1 MDRSCRKKTKRDTK
15 PREAR
20 MNEKMTKG
28 FLTPKILIVFLIPIV
43 LAGCGYTT
51 STIRGAGISSI
62 YVPMF
67 MNQTYEHNVH
77 VTVTDAVINELILDG
92 NLRLL
97 KQEDADTILE
107 GQVVRY
113 KTEPLG
119 YDKNNDVEQYRV
131 VVTTQV
137 VFKNLNKGEIIW
149 TQTIEGSTAYYTSG
163 RLGMS
168 ERAAADKAIE
178 NLARNIVSEVINFW

>member
-1 MDRSCRKKTKRDTK
+1 MEKRSGWDNCFMKT
-15 PREAR
+15 A
-20 MNEKMTKG
+20 
-28 FLTPKILIVFLIPIV
+28 KILIVFLIPIV

-51 STIRGAGISSI
+51 STIKGAGISSI

-67 MNQTYEHNVH
+67 KNQTYEHNVH

-92 NLRLL
+92 NLRLV
-97 KQEDADTILE
+97 KQEEADTILE
-107 GQVVRY
+107 GQVIRY

-119 YDKNNDVEQYRV
+119 YDKNNDVEQYRM
-131 VVTTQV
+131 VVTVQV
-137 VFKNLNKGEIIW
+137 VFRNLKKDKIIW

-168 ERAAADKAIE
+168 EKAAADKAIE
-178 NLARNIVSEVINFW
+178 NLARNIVSEVVNFW

>member
-1 MDRSCRKKTKRDTK
+1 MNKR
-15 PREAR
+15 
-20 MNEKMTKG
+20 MTKG
-28 FLTPKILIVFLIPIV
+28 LAISKVLIVFLIPIV

-67 MNQTYEHNVH
+67 KNETYEHNIH

-92 NLRLL
+92 NLKLL
-97 KQEDADTILE
+97 KHEEADTILE
-107 GQVVRY
+107 GKVTRY

-119 YDKNNDVEQYRV
+119 YDKNNDVEQYRMA
-131 VVTTQV
+131 VTTQV
-137 VFKNLNKGEIIW
+137 VFKNLKKDKIIW
-149 TQTIEGSTAYYTSG
+149 TQTIEGSTTYYTSG

-168 ERAAADKAIE
+168 EKAAADKAIE
-178 NLARNIVSEVINFW
+178 NLARNIVSEVVNFW

>member
-1 MDRSCRKKTKRDTK
+1 
-15 PREAR
+15 

-43 LAGCGYTT
+43 LAGCGYST
-51 STIRGAGISSI
+51 STVRSAGISSI

-67 MNQTYEHNVH
+67 KNETYEHNVH
-77 VTVTDAVINELILDG
+77 VTVTDAVIDELILDG

-97 KQEDADTILE
+97 KHEEADTILE
-107 GQVVRY
+107 GQVIKY

-131 VVTTQV
+131 IVTAQI
-137 VFKNLNKGEIIW
+137 VFKNLNKDKIIW
-149 TQTIEGSTAYYTSG
+149 TQTIEGSVSYYTAG

-168 ERAAADKAIE
+168 EKAATDEAVE
-178 NLARNIVSEVINFW
+178 NLARNIVSEVVNFW

>member
-1 MDRSCRKKTKRDTK
+1 
-15 PREAR
+15 
-20 MNEKMTKG
+20 MNKVMN
-28 FLTPKILIVFLIPIV
+28 KIFVVFLIPIV

-51 STIRGAGISSI
+51 NTIKGAGISSI

-67 MNQTYEHNVH
+67 KNKTYEHNIH

-92 NLRLL
+92 ELSLL
-97 KQEDADTILE
+97 KHEEADTILE
-107 GQVVRY
+107 GQIIKY

-131 VVTTQV
+131 IVTARV
-137 VFKNLNKGEIIW
+137 VFRNLEKNEIIW
-149 TQTIEGSTAYYTSG
+149 TQTIEGSVSYYTSG

-168 ERAAADKAIE
+168 EKAATDEAVE
-178 NLARNIVSEVINFW
+178 NLARNIVSEVVNFW

>member
-1 MDRSCRKKTKRDTK
+1 MNKRMSK
-15 PREAR
+15 V
-20 MNEKMTKG
+20 
-28 FLTPKILIVFLIPIV
+28 LIVFLIPIV

-51 STIRGAGISSI
+51 STIKDAGISSV

-67 MNQTYEHNVH
+67 KNKTYEHDIH

-97 KQEDADTILE
+97 KQEEADTILE
-107 GQVVRY
+107 GKVTEY

-131 VVTTQV
+131 IVTAQV
-137 VFKNLNKGEIIW
+137 VFRNLNKNEIICA
-149 TQTIEGSTAYYTSG
+149 QTIKGSTSYYTSG

-168 ERAAADKAIE
+168 EKAATDKAIE